1 MSNYSSGHKTYYG
14 LLPAIGMGSL
24 TYLYS
29 ITYFKEEIKYS
40 FSIKFKKLSLFWEE
54 LGILERNRLL

>member
-1 MSNYSSGHKTYYG
+1 MPIHSSGHKTYYG
-14 LLPAIGMGSL
+14 LLPAIGMESL